1 FPPSTP
7 SPFPHFS
14 PSRPI
19 LIIPLN
25 TSSPF
30 LHSIVSH
37 PMAFLRRCKQVPV
50 LNVVAGSIA
59 FGMFLIEGTVA
70 VYEFQHASESFLALI
85 SCIVFS
91 VLSLTSL
98 LYTWGMVARNE
109 CMLLPL
115 LTRQVILT
123 PLLGVFIIF
132 WWIGALLSYFNL
144 VHYGSP
150 ISSLSTSEFFVIT
163 GLVLTVTFLVFA
175 KISIVLYKGYKRLDS
190 ENLELLSNN
199 GFVPRSNTFPPTDV

>member
-1 FPPSTP
+1 YLYKVKFTA
-7 SPFPHFS
+7 
-14 PSRPI
+14 
-19 LIIPLN
+19 
-25 TSSPF
+25 
-30 LHSIVSH
+30 
-37 PMAFLRRCKQVPV
+37 MAFLRRIKQVPI
-50 LNVVAGSIA
+50 LSVVAGSIA
-59 FGMFLIEGTVA
+59 FSMFLIEGAIA
-70 VYEFQHASESFLALI
+70 VYEFQLASESFLALI

-98 LYTWGMVARNE
+98 LYTWGMIARNE

-163 GLVLTVTFLVFA
+163 GLVLTVSFLVFA
-175 KISIVLYKGYKRLDS
+175 KISIILYKGYKRLDS
-190 ENLELLSNN
+190 ENLDLLGNN